1 MRAGEVDLERL
12 ILVVD
17 DEPMARDLVRLM
29 LQRAGFEVFEAVD
42 GHDALEKVK
51 ERLPDLI
58 ILDVMMPGL
67 DGFAVCRS
75 IREDGATANVPIIM
89 LSARTHPDSVQEGL
103 DAGANKYLSKLIS
116 RADLVQNIKEA
127 LGDLPERELE

>member
-1 MRAGEVDLERL
+1 MERL

-29 LQRAGFEVFEAVD
+29 LQRAGFDVFEAVD

-67 DGFAVCRS
+67 DGFSVCRA
-75 IREDGATANVPIIM
+75 IRAEKATATLPIIM

-103 DAGANKYLSKLIS
+103 EAGADKYLSKLIS
-116 RADLVQNIKEA
+116 RTDLIQNVREA
-127 LGDLPERELE
+127 LGDLPEREIE

>member
-1 MRAGEVDLERL
+1 MGEADLERS

-29 LQRAGFEVFEAVD
+29 LQRVGFDVFEAVD

-67 DGFAVCRS
+67 DGFAVCKA
-75 IREDGATANVPIIM
+75 IRADSATAAVPVIM
-89 LSARTHPDSVQEGL
+89 LSARTHPDSVQAGF
-103 DAGANKYLSKLIS
+103 DAGADKYLSKLIS
-116 RADLVQNIKEA
+116 RADLIQNIREA
-127 LGDLPERELE
+127 LGDLPESDQD